1 MKELTATGRTVD
13 EAVQSGLEQL
23 ELQADDVEIAVLE
36 QGKKGFL
43 GIFGHQPAV
52 VKIREKIDPVKE
64 AKQYLENVILNMG
77 IQAEVTAEEEQKRV
91 IFQLKGDKT
100 ALLIGKRGQTLNALE
115 TLTQLVLNRHSDRY
129 IQAVVDAEGYRDKR
143 KETLKQLA
151 LKLAAQASRQK
162 KDIHLEPMPSS
173 ERKVIHDTLSGYSNE
188 IETYSTGEDHN
199 RHLVISYKQQ
209 QQKTEV
215 HF

>member
-13 EAVQSGLEQL
+13 EAVQSGLKQL
-23 ELQADDVEIAVLE
+23 ELQADDAEIAIIDE
-36 QGKKGFL
+36 GKKGLF

-64 AKQYLENVILNMG
+64 AKQYLENVVKNMG
-77 IQAEVTAEEEQKRV
+77 IEAQVTATVEPKKV
-91 IFQLKGDKT
+91 TFLLKGDKT

-115 TLTQLVLNRHSDRY
+115 TLTQLVINRHSDRY
-129 IQAVVDAEGYRDKR
+129 IHVVVDAEGYRAKR
-143 KETLKQLA
+143 KETLAQLA
-151 LKLAAQASRQK
+151 MKLADQARRQK

-173 ERKVIHDTLSGYSNE
+173 ERKVIHDTLSGYSSE

-199 RHLVISYKQQ
+199 RHLVISYK
-209 QQKTEV
+209 K
-215 HF
+215 

>member
-23 ELQADDVEIAVLE
+23 GLHADDVEVDVVDE
-36 QGKKGFL
+36 GKKGLF
-43 GIFGHQPAV
+43 GIFGHRSAV
-52 VKIREKIDPVKE
+52 VNIREKKDPVKE
-64 AKQYLENVILNMG
+64 AKQYLANVISNMG
-77 IQAEVTAEEEQKRV
+77 IQAQVTAEEESKRV
-91 IFQLKGDKT
+91 VFRLKGDKT

-129 IQAVVDAEGYRDKR
+129 IQAVVDAEGYRAKR
-143 KETLKQLA
+143 KETLAQLA
-151 LKLAAQASRQK
+151 LKLADQAARQK

-173 ERKVIHDTLSGYSNE
+173 ERKVIHDTLAGYSQH

-199 RHLVISYKQQ
+199 RHLVISYK
-209 QQKTEV
+209 K
-215 HF
+215 